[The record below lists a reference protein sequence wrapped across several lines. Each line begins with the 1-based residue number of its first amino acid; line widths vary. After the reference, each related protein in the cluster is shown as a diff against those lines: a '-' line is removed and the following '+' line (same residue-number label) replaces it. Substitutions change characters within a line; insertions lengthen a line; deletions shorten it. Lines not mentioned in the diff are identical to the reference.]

1 MYSNNTELLSLSIRN
16 EIFRRTRK
24 KIDLFYEINQFL
36 PKKKDEKAMIDSIL
50 SIYSLK
56 QKLSYTDFT
65 TKVYNDY
72 LNEKA
77 MENDILFDSLELP
90 TTIQKDIQ
98 KRVKNKVTMFFDEQ
112 KIIPKYMEE
121 KSEIIEQ
128 VLAIYPTETKNKYK
142 DKLTTYTALYLT
154 DYLEEI
160 TPLYEQKLENEKI
173 AKRQQA
179 IQNTKLVISTINK
192 TIFVIFALLFAIIS
206 GIMSGLYGNKK
217 R

>member
-56 QKLSYTDFT
+56 QKLSYSDFT

-98 KRVKNKVTMFFDEQ
+98 KRVKSKVTMFFDEY

-128 VLAIYPTETKNKYK
+128 VLSIYPTETKNKYK

-160 TPLYEQKLENEKI
+160 TPLYEQKLEDEKI

-179 IQNTKLVISTINK
+179 IQNTKLVVSTINK
-192 TIFVIFALLFAIIS
+192 TIFVILALFIAIIS
-206 GIMSGLYGNKK
+206 GIMSGLYGKK